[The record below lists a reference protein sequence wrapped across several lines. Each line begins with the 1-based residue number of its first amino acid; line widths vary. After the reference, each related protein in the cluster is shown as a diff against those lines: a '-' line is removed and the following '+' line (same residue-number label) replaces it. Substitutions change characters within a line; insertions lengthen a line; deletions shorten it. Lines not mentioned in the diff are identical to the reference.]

1 MGPMAKGA
9 LALLAGVLL
18 AGGAEARGQEV
29 ETAAWL
35 RGCWLATSGSTEVEE
50 VWLAPKGGIML
61 GVSRTVRAGTAT
73 GYELLRLHARAGE
86 LVLSAH
92 PSGQSPAD
100 FGISHTSPGRLRF
113 ENPSHDFPRAIEYE
127 RLAADSLLARVFSE
141 VGSSRP
147 SFVLRYAR
155 VACDEDQDVG

>member
-1 MGPMAKGA
+1 MGPTATWR
-9 LALLAGVLL
+9 LSLLAWVLL
-18 AGGAEARGQEV
+18 GGGDGAQGQEIQS
-29 ETAAWL
+29 AAWL

-73 GYELLRLHARAGE
+73 GHELLRLHPQGGK

-100 FGISHTSPGRLRF
+100 FGLSHASPGRLRF

-127 RLAADSLLARVFSE
+127 RVAADSLLARVFSE
-141 VGSSRP
+141 VGSNEP
-147 SFVLRYAR
+147 SFVLGYAR
-155 VACDEDQDVG
+155 VACDDDQAEG